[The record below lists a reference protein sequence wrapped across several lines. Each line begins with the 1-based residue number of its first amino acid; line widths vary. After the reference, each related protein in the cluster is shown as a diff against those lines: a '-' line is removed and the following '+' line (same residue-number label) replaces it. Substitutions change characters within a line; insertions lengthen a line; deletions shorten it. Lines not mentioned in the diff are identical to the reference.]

1 MNSTSTVS
9 SSETAP
15 SHRSI
20 SGFWVAGSVAVL
32 GVAAAILWAVIET
45 VTAIDAAAGLA
56 RGVVPGAVT
65 AEVDDPGT
73 VVVYYE
79 GEPVPPLADL
89 RLEVTGPKGT
99 RIAVRAYQHDL
110 RYDSPVDP
118 VAVGT
123 AVADFE
129 APQDGA
135 YLVETAYA
143 PSGTAR
149 LAVGGDVGVG
159 FAETLVGPGLLALGS
174 MLAALVIAVLTAVR
188 SAREQT

>member
-1 MNSTSTVS
+1 MNTTRTLSAGEAS
-9 SSETAP
+9 P

-20 SGFWVAGSVAVL
+20 SGFSVAASVAVL
-32 GVAAAILWAVIET
+32 GVAAAILWAVIEA

-65 AEVDDPGT
+65 SEVRDPGT

-89 RLEVTGPKGT
+89 RLEVTGPQG
-99 RIAVRAYQHDL
+99 RIAVRAYEHDL

-118 VAVGT
+118 EAVGT

-129 APQDGA
+129 APQEGA
-135 YLVETAYA
+135 YRVETAYA
-143 PSGTAR
+143 PPGTAR
-149 LAVGGDVGVG
+149 IAVGEDVGVG

-174 MLAALVIAVLTAVR
+174 LLAALVIAVLTAAR
-188 SAREQT
+188 SASELT